1 MADENRAPM
10 RTLGLLGG
18 MSFESTLL
26 YYRLINEGVRRARG
40 GLSSAPLLLHS
51 CDFAPVASA
60 QARGDWPGLARDLG
74 QAARTLAQAGAEGL
88 MICSNTM
95 HRLFAETE
103 EAFGAPLIHVADET
117 GAAIRRSGL
126 SRPLL
131 LGTRFTMEGG
141 FYADRLAERFGIEV
155 VIPDAAGRAAI
166 NTVIYDEL
174 CQGVVSE
181 AGKAV
186 GEALIA
192 QGQAAGADS
201 LILGC
206 TELVLLIDPQ
216 VAALPTFDT
225 TALHAEAGVRFI
237 LGA

>member
-1 MADENRAPM
+1 MADETPPPM
-10 RTLGLLGG
+10 RLLGLLGG

-26 YYRLINEGVRRARG
+26 YYRLINEGVRRERG

-74 QAARTLAQAGAEGL
+74 AAAATLAGAGAQGL

-103 EAFGAPLIHVADET
+103 KAFGGPLIHVADET
-117 GAAIRRSGL
+117 GAAIRARGL
-126 SRPLL
+126 NRPLL

-141 FYADRLAERFGIEV
+141 FYADRLAERFGIEALT
-155 VIPDAAGRAAI
+155 PDEAGRTAI
-166 NTVIYDEL
+166 NAVIYDEL
-174 CQGVVSE
+174 CQGVVSD
-181 AGKAV
+181 AARSV
-186 GEALIA
+186 GQDLIA
-192 QGQAAGADS
+192 SGREAGADCV
-201 LILGC
+201 ILGC
-206 TELVLLIDPQ
+206 TELVLLIDPLS
-216 VAALPTFDT
+216 APLPVFDT

-237 LGA
+237 LGG